1 MNWGTKLVISMG
13 LFISFIVT
21 LGVLMIRS
29 SSDDLVDTNYYE
41 KGIGYDKDYN
51 RKNQVQKDHAEPVIT
66 SDDSLKIVFQQ
77 PATGNLKFIHSS
89 DKKMDR
95 MLEIVSDNGNQV
107 NLPLTNMSKGHWK
120 LLLEWESAGRAYLYE
135 KDLRVN

>member
-1 MNWGTKLVISMG
+1 MG

-21 LGVLMIRS
+21 LGVLMISS
-29 SSDDLVDTNYYE
+29 SSDDLVDTDYYE

-51 RKNQVQKDHAEPVIT
+51 RKNQVQKDHAEPEIT
-66 SDDSLKIVFQQ
+66 SDDSLKIVFHRH
-77 PATGNLKFIHSS
+77 ATGHLKFIHSS

-95 MLEIVSDNGNQV
+95 MLEIVSDNHNQV

-120 LLLEWESAGRAYLYE
+120 LLIEWESAGRAYLYE